1 VLLAAL
7 VGAGLGAAGAAL
19 QGATRN
25 RLAEPYLLGVS
36 GGAAVGAVIASALHA
51 PAAVVPIAGFG
62 GALVAV
68 ALTLLVARAS
78 GGRGDARVV
87 LMAGVVV
94 GAFANSVIMVALANA
109 DASAVRGALWW
120 MMGSAAEANWLQVR
134 ALGVFVAIGIGAL
147 IALGRAID
155 VLALGDDTAAGL
167 GVDVTRVTLGVYVA
181 GALLAESGLA
191 YIGLGPRPP
200 TASWGT
206 MLRQAYDPP
215 FFVICYQGLDVVG
228 HAFTR
233 FARPE
238 RFGDV
243 TSIEVRRYG
252 AVVDRYAAYLG
263 DRVGE
268 AAAALRPGEVL
279 LVISGYGMEPV
290 RLWQRALSGLTGER
304 PVPSGTHAGA
314 PDGFLL
320 AVGDG
325 IKAGALVSNGSV
337 LDVTP
342 TILYLMGLPVAR
354 DMEGRV
360 LTEIVEEEFARAHPL
375 SFIPS
380 YESLAVTP
388 SRPAGSEPPPL
399 PDEVP

>member
-1 VLLAAL
+1 VRLSRWTLLWLALVVMIVAGVMIGTVRLSVSDVLNGVIGVGEPLPVAVVRTLRLPRVLLAAL

-36 GGAAVGAVIASALHA
+36 GGAAVGAVVASALHA

-120 MMGSAAEANWLQVR
+120 MMGSAAEASWIQVR
-134 ALGVFVAIGIGAL
+134 ALGLFVAIGVGAL

-181 GALLAESGLA
+181 GALLAAGTVSAAGLVGFVGLLVPHLVRLA
-191 YIGLGPRPP
+191 GARTHRVIIG
-200 TASWGT
+200 
-206 MLRQAYDPP
+206 
-215 FFVICYQGLDVVG
+215 
-228 HAFTR
+228 
-233 FARPE
+233 
-238 RFGDV
+238 
-243 TSIEVRRYG
+243 
-252 AVVDRYAAYLG
+252 
-263 DRVGE
+263 
-268 AAAALRPGEVL
+268 AAAL
-279 LVISGYGMEPV
+279 
-290 RLWQRALSGLTGER
+290 
-304 PVPSGTHAGA
+304 AGA
-314 PDGFLL
+314 SLV
-320 AVGDG
+320 VGADL
-325 IKAGALVSNGSV
+325 IARIAL
-337 LDVTP
+337 P
-342 TILYLMGLPVAR
+342 PAELPL
-354 DMEGRV
+354 G
-360 LTEIVEEEFARAHPL
+360 
-375 SFIPS
+375 
-380 YESLAVTP
+380 AVT
-388 SRPAGSEPPPL
+388 ALIG
-399 PDEVP
+399 VPFFLALLRRLA